1 MDNVKA
7 TSNSRCRPLV
17 QSCVPFRGSNLFAD
31 TQANGIYVVWSYGLH
46 FPLFAKVGE
55 QWYEN
60 GERYS
65 NTTSKQRGQ
74 SHPHTDTIKVS
85 CAELK
90 KIIER

>member
-1 MDNVKA
+1 MDNVRA
-7 TSNSRCRPLV
+7 TSNSRCRSLV
-17 QSCVPFRGSNLFAD
+17 QNCAPFKGSNLFAG
-31 TQANGIYVVWSYGLH
+31 TQDNGIYVVWSYGFH

-85 CAELK
+85 CVELK

>member
-1 MDNVKA
+1 MNVA
-7 TSNSRCRPLV
+7 NSKCRSLV
-17 QSCVPFRGSNLFAD
+17 QNCVPFKGSNLFAD
-31 TQANGIYVVWSYGLH
+31 TQGNGIYVVFSYGFH

-65 NTTSKQRGQ
+65 VTTSKQRGQ